1 MPSTLKGLR
10 DNSIAREKVEGGG
23 RAVSGTRLET
33 IIQNVTAE
41 TILPDNVT
49 IESVDNVFGVKDSGI
64 DTDQLA
70 DDAVTTAK
78 IDAGAVTETELANDA
93 VTNAKLAEMATLTVK
108 SNVTGG
114 DANPSDNTLTAI
126 IDAAIGGTQGQIAYR
141 NATAWVALAPG
152 TSGHFLKTNGAGADP
167 AWAAGGGGASAFT
180 DLTDAPS
187 DYTGHA
193 SKVVRVNSGETALEF
208 TTGAPPSGTAG
219 GDLAGTFPN
228 PTVKSVTGAF
238 ALPATVSD
246 TISGNLVDYAPTGH
260 ATATRF
266 LLTFGG
272 GGPYEFRSL
281 AGGDEGRV
289 VVIYNIGVTKGTIKK
304 EYTGG
309 TTAAMRFDIPHDLDL
324 YPGEMMIFQY
334 DAGVSRWRVLPL
346 YGLKINAGGAELT
359 RELDLG
365 NTDTVTL
372 SASTLTNG
380 VQELTADVNDGSITA
395 AKLATGATGWT
406 TLSATADQSVASN
419 TTPQNSTYLQFSMA
433 ASTKYR
439 IRFYVMFDTT
449 AAGDFKYTL
458 SGPASP
464 TLVHI
469 ERLHVEAGGTSP
481 ARGMLTAYPA
491 NVALTGTGTTF
502 GYVKADMI
510 VHNGANSGTFAF
522 QFSQNSSQADTGA
535 IVLAGSYMEYSIA

>member
-10 DNSIAREKVEGGG
+10 DESIAREKVEGRSRVVNGN
-23 RAVSGTRLET
+23 RLET
-33 IIQNVTAE
+33 IIQNVAAE

-49 IESVDNVFGVKDSGI
+49 IESVSNVFGVKDSGI

-78 IDAGAVTETELANDA
+78 IDAGAVTETELATDA
-93 VTNAKLAEMATLTVK
+93 VTNAKLADMATQTIKGRTTAGTGDPEDLTATQATAVLNAFVGDSGSGGTK
-108 SNVTGG
+108 GLVPAPAAGDAGKVLKGDGTWGTGG
-114 DANPSDNTLTAI
+114 S
-126 IDAAIGGTQGQIAYR
+126 
-141 NATAWVALAPG
+141 
-152 TSGHFLKTNGAGADP
+152 
-167 AWAAGGGGASAFT
+167 GASAFT
-180 DLTDAPS
+180 DLTDVPS
-187 DYTGHA
+187 AYTGHA
-193 SKVVRVNSGETALEF
+193 SKVVRVNSGETELEF

-246 TISGNLVDYAPTGH
+246 TISANLVDYAPTGH
-260 ATATRF
+260 TTATRF

-289 VVIYNIGVTKGTIKK
+289 VVIYNVGVTKGTIKK

-346 YGLKINAGGAELT
+346 FGLKINAGGAELT